1 MTTIGTLASQ
11 FNRTYI
17 YLNPDPLKGP
27 STWRLSNIPG
37 INDGGVDDDIENL
50 YTLAPITHTQLGDA
64 VELNFDISAI
74 ARDVNQARQ
83 TFTAST
89 AVYNAFNYAPFKSS
103 NQLFDLERITAVKPV
118 MSMTQDKDV
127 SIWLFF
133 KRNFKV
139 FFSKH
144 YSFLIALPVNN
155 ASVVATISE
164 NVVSIVCLYQG
175 KLALQFDLFFHEH
188 IGKYQT

>member
-1 MTTIGTLASQ
+1 MTTIGTLASH

-74 ARDVNQARQ
+74 AKDVNQARQ
-83 TFTAST
+83 TFTATT

-118 MSMTQDKDV
+118 MSMTQNKDV
-127 SIWLFF
+127 SIWFDITSLEPLEIARS
-133 KRNFKV
+133 KRRMKTTFRLSYNSRSV
-139 FFSKH
+139 NALTAVEPLQAETVLGQATV
-144 YSFLIALPVNN
+144 SFDIKSLPE
-155 ASVVATISE
+155 A
-164 NVVSIVCLYQG
+164 
-175 KLALQFDLFFHEH
+175 
-188 IGKYQT
+188 